1 MLKEGD
7 MYPNGNLF
15 GTQLE
20 GVNRSVG
27 DRKIFIIE
35 RSGRSPRDEEE
46 REAIFWGER
55 EIGKRGLMGIS
66 VIGDKGL
73 YEGKEETVW

>member
-15 GTQLE
+15 GTKLE

-46 REAIFWGER
+46 RRSEMLRRNRDG
-55 EIGKRGLMGIS
+55 
-66 VIGDKGL
+66 
-73 YEGKEETVW
+73 

>member
-15 GTQLE
+15 GTKLE

-27 DRKIFIIE
+27 DRKIFIME

-46 REAIFWGER
+46 RDAIF
-55 EIGKRGLMGIS
+55 
-66 VIGDKGL
+66 
-73 YEGKEETVW
+73 